1 MPQHKTTALATAARY
16 LYYGFIYH
24 YYLFRFSYQ
33 EHSCKQVNFESQIIA
48 VCLPLSNLKV

>member
-48 VCLPLSNLKV
+48 V